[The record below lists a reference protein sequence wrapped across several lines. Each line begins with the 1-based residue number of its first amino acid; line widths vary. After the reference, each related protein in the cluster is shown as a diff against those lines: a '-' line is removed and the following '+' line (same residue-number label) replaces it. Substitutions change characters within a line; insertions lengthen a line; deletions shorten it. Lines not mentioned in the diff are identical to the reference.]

1 MAALLL
7 AGELP
12 VGVWQSE
19 VYATEQM
26 QQPGGYE
33 AGQIQQPGIYEAEQM
48 QQPGGYEAGQIQQP
62 GGYEAGQR
70 QQPGVYEA
78 EQTQQTG
85 TGSEGIVTGSIR
97 DTETAD
103 SAHILGRPMTPEEEA
118 AERRGLEQ
126 YISALKEFDPG
137 PVAPRL
143 DRGRN
148 PIVQSS
154 ELPIAYDSRMHGLS
168 TPVKNQS
175 PYGVCWAFTATH
187 MAEASMIHQGLSA
200 LEETDLSEYHLAYY
214 TYRSVTDP
222 LKGTEG
228 DENYRSTVNEI
239 LNGGSNIGRAKN
251 TLAMWIG
258 AVPEYVAEYS
268 SAPMEL
274 PRTENA
280 AYGHNAAILKNAM
293 EVNIR
298 DRDAAKQALLDY
310 GSLGIMYYSTT
321 SPTYYSAS
329 TASQYISDG
338 SMGVNHAVTVIGW
351 DDTFSK
357 NNFGSTKPGGDG
369 AWLIKNSWGPNYGHQ
384 GYFWLSYEDA
394 TIYPTAYTFE
404 MVSPDTYDHNYQY
417 DGAGVDDGSE
427 LTVMNSLEVANV
439 FTAAGNPEGR
449 EVLKAVAFD
458 IDSANTDYSIQIYKD
473 PVGEDPTS
481 GQAMLDRPIE
491 GTTSHAGYYTV
502 DLSREVILEQG
513 DRFAVVIRYAKSGG
527 SISAVMEYETD
538 GSTAWIGEGQSFL
551 KARNG
556 WTDMYWIGMGYYN
569 LRIKAF
575 TVDAEAEDPTE
586 RKPVTGIRMTETAGT
601 VKAGESLRLEA
612 SAVPAD
618 ADNPKILWSSLSE
631 ETASVDATGLVQGL
645 RQGDAQI
652 LAETEDGGFQAV
664 FSLRVEEDPVIT
676 AVRTESVTAKEAV
689 LVIDAHDGEAGE
701 ITDWKMELVSGA
713 GEPEIEQGEEDGEF
727 HIFGLQPAS
736 EYIFRAVVEDQG
748 GNTAAH
754 EVRFTTPKAAGAV
767 ITGLQGSSAVDP
779 DTGNT
784 YRYSIVSV
792 EGAEYR
798 MDEGEW
804 QLEPVFT
811 GILPESS
818 HRFSIRMKETGE
830 TEAGPVFVSDTVFF
844 PEILRPAPQQAEQPV
859 SSLPAGSYKGGQQI
873 RLSTQTEGAEILYTL
888 DGSDPDENSLRYD
901 GPIRLETSAVLKAV
915 AVREGMEPSTLL
927 IVEYVILEEEPIDPP
942 ADPEEP
948 EDPPV
953 GPEEPVDPGME
964 QVKAPVFT
972 LPQGTYASDL
982 RIEIHTETDGAE
994 IYYTIDGSRPD
1005 RSSLRYEEPLRIR
1018 RRTLIRAAAFKEGM
1032 EDSEIETVS
1041 YVLDRAFPF
1050 SDVVPNG
1057 AWKHLS
1063 VKYVWDNSIMNGI
1076 TNTTLF
1082 QPDRSLSRAMF
1093 ATVLY
1098 RMAGEPEITFEEH
1111 FTDVVPGQWYSNAI
1125 CWAYTMGI
1133 VNGKGD
1139 GSYGINLD
1147 ISRQEIA
1154 KMLYLYAEVMKYDNS
1169 RKTDL
1174 SEYTDSEEVS
1184 GWAAE
1189 YMKWAVAVEMISGKP
1204 NDDGITRRLD
1214 PTGFATRAECAAML
1228 MRFETQYLPAES
1240 SSSGQ

>member
-1 MAALLL
+1 MMRKEYRGRSGRRWLRRTCAGLMAALLL

-19 VYATEQM
+19 VYA
-26 QQPGGYE
+26 
-33 AGQIQQPGIYEAEQM
+33 AER
-48 QQPGGYEAGQIQQP
+48 IQQP
-62 GGYEAGQR
+62 GGYAAEQVQQPAVQA
-70 QQPGVYEA
+70 QQPGI
-78 EQTQQTG
+78 
-85 TGSEGIVTGSIR
+85 GSEGSVTGRIS
-97 DTETAD
+97 DTETEGL
-103 SAHILGRPMTPEEEA
+103 AHILGRPMTPEEEE

-126 YISALKEFDPG
+126 YISALKAFDPG

-148 PIVQSS
+148 LIVQSN
-154 ELPIAYDSRMHGLS
+154 EIPIAYDSRMHGLS

-175 PYGVCWAFTATH
+175 PYGICWAFTATH
-187 MAEASMIHQGLSA
+187 MAEASMIRQGLSA

-258 AVPEYVAEYS
+258 AVPESVAEYS

-357 NNFGSTKPGGDG
+357 NNFGSTKPSGDG

-417 DGAGVDDGSE
+417 DGTGVDDGSE

-449 EVLKAVAFD
+449 EILKAVSFD

-473 PVGEDPTS
+473 PVGEDPAS
-481 GQAMLDRPIE
+481 GQAMLDRPME
-491 GTTSHAGYYTV
+491 GTTGHAGYYTV
-502 DLSREVILEQG
+502 DLPQEVILEQG
-513 DRFAVVIRYAKSGG
+513 DRFAVVIRYAKSEG
-527 SISAVMEYETD
+527 SIRAVMEYETD

-575 TVDAEAEDPTE
+575 TVDAEAEDSTD
-586 RKPVTGIRMTETAGT
+586 RKPVTGIRMTETSGA

-612 SAVPAD
+612 SVVPAD
-618 ADNPKILWSSLSE
+618 ADNPKILWSSLSG
-631 ETASVDATGLVQGL
+631 ETASVDDTGLVQGL
-645 RQGDAQI
+645 RQGDVQI

-676 AVRTESVTAKEAV
+676 DVRTISVTAEEAV
-689 LVIDAHDGEAGE
+689 LAIEAHDGEEGE
-701 ITDWKMELVSGA
+701 ITDWRMEPVSGA
-713 GEPEIEQGEEDGEF
+713 GEPEIDQGEEPGTF
-727 HIFGLQPAS
+727 RISGLQPAS
-736 EYIFRAVVEDQG
+736 EYVFRAVVEDQG
-748 GNTAAH
+748 GNTASH
-754 EVRFTTPKAAGAV
+754 EIRFTTPKAAGAAV
-767 ITGLQGSSAVDP
+767 AGLQGSSAVDP

-784 YRYSIVSV
+784 YRYSIVPV

-804 QLEPVFT
+804 QTEPVFS

-818 HRFSIRMKETGE
+818 HQFSIRMKETGQA
-830 TEAGPVFVSDTVFF
+830 EAGPAFVSEAVFF
-844 PEILRPAPQQAEQPV
+844 PEILRPVPQQAERPE
-859 SSLPAGSYKGGQQI
+859 SSLPAGSYKGRQQI
-873 RLSTQTEGAEILYTL
+873 LLSTQTEGAEILYTL
-888 DGSDPDENSLRYD
+888 DGSDPDENSLRYED
-901 GPIRLETSAVLKAV
+901 PIYLETSAVLKAV
-915 AVREGMEPSTLL
+915 AVREGMEPSALL
-927 IVEYVILEEEPIDPP
+927 IVEYVILEEEPV
-942 ADPEEP
+942 
-948 EDPPV
+948 DPPV
-953 GPEEPVDPGME
+953 DPEEPVDPPVDPGAE

-972 LPQGTYASDL
+972 LPQGTYDSDL
-982 RIEIHTETDGAE
+982 MIEIHTETEGAE

-1041 YVLDRAFPF
+1041 YVLDRAFLF
-1050 SDVVPNG
+1050 SDVVQDG

-1098 RMAGEPEITFEEH
+1098 RMAGEPEISFGEH

-1139 GSYGINLD
+1139 GSYGINLN

-1154 KMLYLYAEVMKYDNS
+1154 KMLYLYAEVMKYDNTQ
-1169 RKTDL
+1169 RADL

-1184 GWAAE
+1184 GWATE

-1204 NDDGITRRLD
+1204 NDDGVTRRLD

-1240 SSSGQ
+1240 SSTGQ